1 MNPITEIE
9 TVYTCL
15 MNFKQIASHLKQ
27 SVLSVL
33 CDEGVYHLV
42 IKIQLEH
49 PEIFNDIFP
58 MLGRSAFE
66 ICPRQVYLDKEVR
79 LVDRI
84 TKMVLNPIDYLRSE
98 KLDES

>member
-15 MNFKQIASHLKQ
+15 MNFKQIASRLKQ
-27 SVLSVL
+27 SVLSVFR
-33 CDEGVYHLV
+33 DEGVYHLV

-58 MLGRSAFE
+58 MLGSFHTA
-66 ICPRQVYLDKEVR
+66 KAA
-79 LVDRI
+79 
-84 TKMVLNPIDYLRSE
+84 LRCVGKYE
-98 KLDES
+98 NGCGAVGQKTPF